1 MTHWK
6 PVLFAVALAL
16 STSAPATA
24 APTIGPGR
32 DTPSAPAVP
41 DCAWHPLG
49 YRSSNVAYPDTN
61 SQYWLLR
68 YTVREGLTIEIDGRY
83 PDARYASF
91 ASYDAS
97 RDSFTGPDGSPSVL
111 TDHRIVPDRGS
122 HNPYREHSRPGG
134 KFTVSVTD
142 RAAGRRNTLPLSPA
156 GTPEGAEGTVIY
168 RVYLPH
174 GEIRLPKVTFLHD
187 GHRVPVATCDDAL
200 TAGPSTSVPDTAR
213 DAAGTGPGAVPP
225 SPTAGEPA
233 RPAFARL
240 GGSGLYPN
248 PDNAYVATGF
258 DAPPAGQVLVVRGKA
273 PTGTSGDRA
282 RPWPDPNAQVRYW
295 SMCDNLWWGPG
306 EVVANPMPD
315 GTVDTGCRTDSDTR
329 LAADGTYT
337 YVVGREEQRTT
348 VESVPGV
355 TFLPLSAATPD
366 DKHLLIL
373 RNMLADPDFAEAI
386 QHVPVGSGPA
396 GTAEVMGDHY
406 PRAAYCDLASLT
418 ASGPQACPVV

>member
-6 PVLFAVALAL
+6 SLVLATALALAL
-16 STSAPATA
+16 STAAPATA
-24 APTIGPGR
+24 AQTGGPGR
-32 DTPSAPAVP
+32 ATPAAPAVP

-61 SQYWLLR
+61 SQYWLLH
-68 YTVREGLTIEIDGRY
+68 YTVQEGLTVELDGRY

-97 RDSFTGPDGSPSVL
+97 RDSFTGPDGAPSVL
-111 TDHRIVPDRGS
+111 TDHRIAPDRGS

-142 RAAGRRNTLPLSPA
+142 RAAGRRNTLPLAPA

-174 GEIRLPKVTFLHD
+174 GEIRLPKVSFLRD
-187 GHRVPVATCDDAL
+187 GHRVRVPACDDAL
-200 TAGPSTSVPDTAR
+200 TTGAGR
-213 DAAGTGPGAVPP
+213 GPVPP
-225 SPTAGEPA
+225 SLTAGEPT

-258 DAPPAGQVLVVRGKA
+258 DAPPPGQVLVVRGKA
-273 PTGTSGDRA
+273 PAGTTGDRA
-282 RPWPDPNAQVRYW
+282 RPWPDPKAQVRYW

-337 YVVGREEQRTT
+337 YVVGREEQRAA

-355 TFLPLSAATPD
+355 TFLPLSAATPN

-373 RNMLADPDFAEAI
+373 RNMLADPGFAEAI
-386 QHVPVGSGPA
+386 QRVPVGSGPA
-396 GTAEVMGDHY
+396 RTAEVMGDHY
-406 PRAAYCDLASLT
+406 PRTAYCDLTSLT
-418 ASGPQACPVV
+418 ASGPDACPVV

>member
-6 PVLFAVALAL
+6 SLVLAATLAL
-16 STSAPATA
+16 STAAPATA
-24 APTIGPGR
+24 AQTGGPGR
-32 DTPSAPAVP
+32 AAPAAPAVP

-61 SQYWLLR
+61 SQYWLLH
-68 YTVREGLTIEIDGRY
+68 YTVQKGLTIELDGRY

-97 RDSFTGPDGSPSVL
+97 RDSFTGPDGAPSVL
-111 TDHRIVPDRGS
+111 TDHWIAPDRGS

-142 RAAGRRNTLPLSPA
+142 RAAGRRNTLPLAPA

-174 GEIRLPKVTFLHD
+174 GEIRLPKVTFLRD
-187 GHRVPVATCDDAL
+187 GHRVRVATCDDAL
-200 TAGPSTSVPDTAR
+200 T
-213 DAAGTGPGAVPP
+213 TGPGRGPVPP
-225 SPTAGEPA
+225 ARTAGEPT

-258 DAPPAGQVLVVRGKA
+258 DAPPPGQVLVVRGKA
-273 PTGTSGDRA
+273 PAGTTGDRA
-282 RPWPDPNAQVRYW
+282 RPWPDPKAQVRYW
-295 SMCDNLWWGPG
+295 SMCNNLWWGPG
-306 EVVANPMPD
+306 EVVANPRPD
-315 GTVDTGCRTDSDTR
+315 GTVDTGCRTDSDTL

-337 YVVGREEQRTT
+337 YVVGREEQRAA

-355 TFLPLSAATPD
+355 TFLPLSAATPT

-373 RNMLADPDFAEAI
+373 RNMLADPGFTEAI
-386 QHVPVGSGPA
+386 QQVPAGSGPA
-396 GTAEVMGDHY
+396 RTAEVMGDHY
-406 PRAAYCDLASLT
+406 PRTAYCDLTSLT
-418 ASGPQACPVV
+418 ASGPEACPVA

>member
-1 MTHWK
+1 MTYWK
-6 PVLFAVALAL
+6 PLVPAVALAL
-16 STSAPATA
+16 STATTATA
-24 APTIGPGR
+24 AQTGGPGH
-32 DTPSAPAVP
+32 DAPSAPAVP

-49 YRSSNVAYPDTN
+49 HRSSNVAYPDTN
-61 SQYWLLR
+61 SQYWLLH
-68 YTVREGLTIEIDGRY
+68 YTVREGLTIELDGRY

-111 TDHRIVPDRGS
+111 TDHRIAPDRGS

-142 RAAGRRNTLPLSPA
+142 RATGRRSTLPLSPA

-187 GHRVPVATCDDAL
+187 GHRVRVATCDDAL
-200 TAGPSTSVPDTAR
+200 TADRSTSAR
-213 DAAGTGPGAVPP
+213 DAAGTGPGAF
-225 SPTAGEPA
+225 STAGEPA

-258 DAPPAGQVLVVRGKA
+258 DAPPSGQVLVVRGKA
-273 PTGTSGDRA
+273 PAGTTGDRA
-282 RPWPDPNAQVRYW
+282 RPWPDPNARVRYW

-315 GTVDTGCRTDSDTR
+315 GTVNTGCRTDSDTR
-329 LAADGTYT
+329 LTADGTYT
-337 YVVGREEQRTT
+337 YVVGTEQQRTT

-355 TFLPLSAATPD
+355 TFLPLSAATPT
-366 DKHLLIL
+366 DKHLSIL
-373 RNMLADPDFAEAI
+373 RNMLADPGFAEAI
-386 QHVPVGSGPA
+386 QQVPVGSGPA
-396 GTAEVMGDHY
+396 RTGEVMGDHY
-406 PRAAYCDLASLT
+406 PRAAYCDLTTLT
-418 ASGPQACPVV
+418 ISGPQACPVV